1 MYANSA
7 ELSDKKTI
15 IFSVRTANDNQTIS
29 TPIWIRAF
37 LMDWHK
43 KEKKSFHNPNYLS
56 GLAF

>member
-1 MYANSA
+1 MYTNFAK
-7 ELSDKKTI
+7 LSDRKTI

-29 TPIWIRAF
+29 TPVWIRAF
-37 LMDWHK
+37 LMDWHE